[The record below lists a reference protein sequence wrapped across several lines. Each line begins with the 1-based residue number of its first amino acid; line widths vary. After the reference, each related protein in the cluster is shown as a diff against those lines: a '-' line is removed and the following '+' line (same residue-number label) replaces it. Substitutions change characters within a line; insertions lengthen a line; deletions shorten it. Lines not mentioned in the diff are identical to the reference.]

1 MIERRAHP
9 KGSSEPRKSPGLV
22 TQLTM
27 KRSPR
32 GIPGPPSVSGLAS
45 RPIKSEPRGYRTG
58 WMCVTS
64 SGSMPDVIATPSVKS
79 TVLLREVAPTI
90 ASLFVRTRRP
100 SAGESA
106 GRDPRSRARKRR
118 STVPRTPAARMTMGG
133 APLFPVA
140 GQDRRAAN
148 AREGVTTVVFLPER
162 VHLRF
167 RKDLRP
173 ALLGQVEVVLVQRVL
188 GVVAAAD
195 HASSAK
201 HTARPRRALAAEVGV
216 GDLLSRL
223 AEKDGDVGSP
233 ESSALADLLR
243 ALPQD
248 SIGLGEPW
256 IGRGAQHPLCRDV
269 VRCERLFPVPA

>member
-1 MIERRAHP
+1 
-9 KGSSEPRKSPGLV
+9 
-22 TQLTM
+22 
-27 KRSPR
+27 
-32 GIPGPPSVSGLAS
+32 
-45 RPIKSEPRGYRTG
+45 
-58 WMCVTS
+58 
-64 SGSMPDVIATPSVKS
+64 MPDVIATPSVKS

-118 STVPRTPAARMTMGG
+118 STVPRTPAARMTMGRST
-133 APLFPVA
+133 LSCL

-162 VHLRF
+162 VYLRF
-167 RKDLRP
+167 RKDPRP

-201 HTARPRRALAAEVGV
+201 HTARPRRTLAAEVGV

-223 AEKDGDVGSP
+223 AEKDGDV
-233 ESSALADLLR
+233 
-243 ALPQD
+243 
-248 SIGLGEPW
+248 
-256 IGRGAQHPLCRDV
+256 
-269 VRCERLFPVPA
+269 

>member
-1 MIERRAHP
+1 MIERRAQP

-58 WMCVTS
+58 SMCVTS

-90 ASLFVRTRRP
+90 ASLF
-100 SAGESA
+100 
-106 GRDPRSRARKRR
+106 
-118 STVPRTPAARMTMGG
+118 
-133 APLFPVA
+133 
-140 GQDRRAAN
+140 
-148 AREGVTTVVFLPER
+148 
-162 VHLRF
+162 
-167 RKDLRP
+167 
-173 ALLGQVEVVLVQRVL
+173 GQVEVVLVQRVL

-201 HTARPRRALAAEVGV
+201 HTSRPRRTLAAEVGV